1 MRAPLAAA
9 LTLLSF
15 LPAIHGC
22 GPGQVAE
29 PLAFATALAKIVE
42 VNQVACPE
50 LARAD
55 VAVLKARPPARPWTV
70 ESGATNK
77 QLTDAVDKRDVE
89 LERKRLAAE
98 RVIAEHERC
107 RGAKAAEQGAPS
119 S

>member
-1 MRAPLAAA
+1 M
-9 LTLLSF
+9 LSF

-22 GPGQVAE
+22 GLAQSAE

-55 VAVLKARPPARPWTV
+55 VAVLKARPPARPWTP
-70 ESGATNK
+70 ETGATNR
-77 QLTDAVDKRDVE
+77 QLTDAVDKRDLE
-89 LERKRLAAE
+89 LEKKRLAAE
-98 RVIAEHERC
+98 RVIAEHQRC
-107 RGAKAAEQGAPS
+107 SGNKPAEQGAPS